1 MKTGKDIKTS
11 LPGLTII
18 HHNLPGKSMELH
30 KHFESHLFIPLKGS
44 LSIKTEGQELKA
56 SPGAMIYVPK
66 DLYHS
71 FQSEDVLGERLICYL
86 DQKKLLKI
94 LPLESRSAVKI
105 KTNQLL
111 KEMLF
116 YLLSREQQKSNN
128 TYVNLIYELL
138 AESLETG
145 GVLTSSDLEKR
156 ASASGDKRAALILK
170 YFEVHHC
177 EDVRVLDVAKESGM
191 SSRTLNRVCMEFFGL
206 GPKEILMLYRMESA
220 IRLLSDKNK
229 NVTDVAYSV
238 GFNHLGSFIQAFTK
252 YTGKLPSDW
261 KRR

>member
-1 MKTGKDIKTS
+1 MKSGKDIKTS

-18 HHNLPGKSMELH
+18 HHNLPGKSLDLH
-30 KHFESHLFIPLKGS
+30 KHSESHLFIPLKGS
-44 LSIKTEGQELKA
+44 IAIKTEEVEIKA

-66 DLYHS
+66 DVYHS
-71 FQSEDVLGERLICYL
+71 FESKDVLGERVICYL
-86 DQKKLLKI
+86 DQKKLLNNS
-94 LPLESRSAVKI
+94 PFESRGVIKI

-116 YLLSREQQKSNN
+116 YLLSREQTKSNS

-138 AESLETG
+138 AESLETR
-145 GVLTSSDLEKR
+145 GVLTSSELEKR

-170 YFEVHHC
+170 YFERHHC

-191 SSRTLNRVCMEFFGL
+191 SSRTLNRVCLEFFGVT
-206 GPKEILMLYRMESA
+206 PKEILMLYRMESA

-229 NVTDVAYSV
+229 NVTDVAFSV